1 MSMDPEAPR
10 RRAEELEN
18 ELELRK
24 MEANPPKPWLEFG
37 CAGIILIIL
46 ALFAGS

>member
-1 MSMDPEAPR
+1 MDPEAPR

-24 MEANPPKPWLEFG
+24 MEANSPKPWLEFG
-37 CAGIILIIL
+37 CAGIILLIL
-46 ALFAGS
+46 FFFIRS